1 MDNELSAVLN
11 SKQSRAKNMRVL
23 LVNPITSERGMFAS
37 TPNLGLGYLATA
49 LRKNGF
55 NVDIWDGMKKNM
67 TQKILN
73 ERLIKFDYEVI
84 GVQVYTCSVEE
95 AQKTLNLVKT
105 HKPKIIRIVGGAH
118 ISGNPE
124 NAVNQLEA
132 DFAFRGEAEIGLPK
146 LLRKLNMDEECE
158 YKDIHH
164 LIWRDHGTI
173 LQNELT
179 PIEDITSLGLPS
191 WDLIDPNEYPNAPI
205 GAFVKSFPLAT
216 ISCTRG
222 CPHHCT
228 YCANALI
235 MGRRIRARSKESIL
249 EELELLYN
257 KYGVKEFQIID
268 DCFTSKRPLAI
279 GVCEGIIEKGLKI
292 GFTFPNGV
300 RVESLDEEILKLLE
314 KAGCYS
320 IGMAI
325 ESGSQRIVDH
335 MKRHQNLEKVKEKV
349 ELVARTTK
357 IRMTGFFILGYPA
370 EEREDI
376 LKTINLAKELP
387 LKRAQ
392 FTIWIPVP
400 GSEMTET
407 LKREGKLNIKNL
419 SNVVL
424 NQINYVPE
432 NLTEIELQKLLRRA
446 YYEFYFR
453 PKIIFGLLAEIQS
466 IEHLKNILRRV
477 KRMWSAR
484 N

>member
-1 MDNELSAVLN
+1 
-11 SKQSRAKNMRVL
+11 MRVL
-23 LVNPITSERGMFAS
+23 LVNPITSERGMFAC

-49 LRKNGF
+49 LRRNGF
-55 NVDIWDGMKKNM
+55 EVDIWDGMKKDM
-67 TQKILN
+67 TRMKL
-73 ERLIKFDYEVI
+73 EEKLKRLDYEVA
-84 GVQVYTCSVEE
+84 GFQVYTCSIQE
-95 AQKTLNLVKT
+95 AQEALKLVKT
-105 HKPKIIRIVGGAH
+105 RNPKIIRVIGGAH
-118 ISGNPE
+118 ISGDPE
-124 NAVNQLEA
+124 NAMNQLEA

-146 LLRKLNMDEECE
+146 LLKKINGDENCE

-164 LIWRDHGTI
+164 LIWRDNGRI
-173 LQNELT
+173 IQNELK
-179 PIEDITSLGLPS
+179 PIEDVTSLGMPS
-191 WDLIDPNEYPNAPI
+191 WDLINPNEYPNAPI

-235 MGRRIRARSKESIL
+235 MGRKIRARSTESVL
-249 EELELLYN
+249 EEMELLYA

-268 DCFTSKRPLAI
+268 DCFTSKRSLAT

-300 RVESLDEEILKLLE
+300 RVESLDEELLKLLE

-335 MKRHQNLEKVKEKV
+335 MKRRQNLDRVKEKV
-349 ELVARTTK
+349 ELVARVTK

-370 EEREDI
+370 EERKDI
-376 LKTINLAKELP
+376 LKTIKLAKKLP

-400 GSEMTET
+400 GSEMTEK
-407 LKREGKLNIKNL
+407 LKSEGKLNLKDL
-419 SNVVL
+419 SGVVL

-432 NLTEIELQKLLRRA
+432 NLTEDELQKLLRRA
-446 YYEFYFR
+446 YFEFYFR
-453 PKIIFGLLAEIQS
+453 PRIIFGLLSEIQS
-466 IEHLKNILRRV
+466 LEHLLNIFRRV
-477 KRMWSAR
+477 KRMWRAR